1 MEDTFD
7 FIVIITLRYV
17 LCQYFNTECLSFEIA
32 GQQIPI
38 MAWDH
43 PVFHNSDFKNFQNFD
58 NEKNVAVIIFLE
70 LNCRKGLQQ
79 TAAVIVCHRE
89 DLIGEDKQ
97 VSTYFVLCKFG
108 AL

>member
-7 FIVIITLRYV
+7 FISIITLRYV
-17 LCQYFNTECLSFEIA
+17 LCQYFNTECLSFEIP

-58 NEKNVAVIIFLE
+58 DKKNVAVIIFLE

-79 TAAVIVCHRE
+79 TTAVIVCHKE
-89 DLIGEDKQ
+89 DLTSYCESSESFYI
-97 VSTYFVLCKFG
+97 CKNT
-108 AL
+108 LR

>member
-43 PVFHNSDFKNFQNFD
+43 PVFHNSDFKNFQHF
-58 NEKNVAVIIFLE
+58 V
-70 LNCRKGLQQ
+70 
-79 TAAVIVCHRE
+79 
-89 DLIGEDKQ
+89 DKKKC
-97 VSTYFVLCKFG
+97 SSYNIS
-108 AL
+108 